1 MDRIP
6 SDRDHLLDLLVDGE
20 LTDAARGELLLW
32 CEQDPQGWR
41 RCALAFLEGQSWSEG
56 AKGLAALPTQ
66 PGAGAK
72 SVESRTDFQVRL
84 AALPAQPGPGASA
97 SLAAETSRRD
107 EDVAGEASLI
117 PASKLTP
124 TIEVQT
130 RTSGGGGRWRAALGP
145 LAMAAS
151 FLLAFGLGLWT
162 RGGWLAGDP
171 TQPDRDRALGN
182 RIATQEP
189 ANVPASRGPLGQV
202 RLVVGGPN
210 GSADEIELPVVE
222 GEAFDPAYLRSRP
235 AAVPLDVEQALERMG
250 HRVQQRRE
258 LVPLRL
264 EDGRR
269 LIVPVDRV
277 EVHPVGNRD
286 YQ

>member
-1 MDRIP
+1 MKNMSRIELDRE
-6 SDRDHLLDLLVDGE
+6 HLLDLLVDGE

-56 AKGLAALPTQ
+56 AKNFAALSVQ
-66 PGAGAK
+66 PGAGA
-72 SVESRTDFQVRL
+72 
-84 AALPAQPGPGASA
+84 SA
-97 SLAAETSRRD
+97 SRAADGIRRD
-107 EDVAGEASLI
+107 EDFAGEASLI
-117 PASKLTP
+117 PASKLAP
-124 TIEVQT
+124 MAGEQA
-130 RTSGGGGRWRAALGP
+130 RTSGGARRWPAVLGP
-145 LAMAAS
+145 LTMAAS

-162 RGGWLAGDP
+162 RGGWPAGDP
-171 TQPDRDRALGN
+171 TQPGPDRTVGN
-182 RIATQEP
+182 RVATQEP
-189 ANVPASRGPLGQV
+189 ADVPIARGPLGQV

-222 GEAFDPAYLRSRP
+222 GEAFDPAYLRDRP
-235 AAVPLDVEQALERMG
+235 AAIPRDVEQALERMG
-250 HRVQQRRE
+250 HRVRQRRE

-269 LIVPVDRV
+269 LIVPVDQV
-277 EVHPVGNRD
+277 EVRPVGNRD

>member
-1 MDRIP
+1 MKNMSRIP
-6 SDRDHLLDLLVDGE
+6 LDREHLLDLLVDGE

-56 AKGLAALPTQ
+56 AKNLAAHPVQ
-66 PGAGAK
+66 ADVGAA
-72 SVESRTDFQVRL
+72 SR
-84 AALPAQPGPGASA
+84 AADGI
-97 SLAAETSRRD
+97 RRD
-107 EDVAGEASLI
+107 EDVAGEARLI
-117 PASKLTP
+117 PASKLAP
-124 TIEVQT
+124 TIEGPT
-130 RTSGGGGRWRAALGP
+130 RTSGGAWRWRTALGP

-162 RGGWLAGDP
+162 RGGWPAGDP
-171 TQPDRDRALGN
+171 TQPGPDRALGN
-182 RIATQEP
+182 RVATQEP
-189 ANVPASRGPLGQV
+189 ADVPVPRGPLGQV

-235 AAVPLDVEQALERMG
+235 TAVPLEVERALERMG

-277 EVHPVGNRD
+277 EVYPVGNRD

>member
-56 AKGLAALPTQ
+56 AKGLAAGPRQ
-66 PGAGAK
+66 PGA
-72 SVESRTDFQVRL
+72 
-84 AALPAQPGPGASA
+84 GASA
-97 SLAAETSRRD
+97 SLAAETFLRD
-107 EDVAGEASLI
+107 EDAAGEASLI

-124 TIEVQT
+124 TIEMQT
-130 RTSGGGGRWRAALGP
+130 RTSGGAWRWRTALGP

-151 FLLAFGLGLWT
+151 FLLAFGLGLLT

-182 RIATQEP
+182 RVATQEP
-189 ANVPASRGPLGQV
+189 AGAPASRGPLGQV